1 MACFAIPPSGNA
13 IPAFFLLR
21 AGKADFASSFPDIS
35 GFPED
40 RVLFTS
46 SGSGAMY
53 LALRAFAES
62 RPDRRGV
69 AVPAW
74 CCPSVPQTVIQ
85 AGLRPVL
92 VDMDPFTLRYDAAS
106 LERARRHGML
116 AVILVHFFGI
126 PQPLPQG
133 DWHGTHFLRDCA
145 QDFEWRRDP
154 EDPSLCVYSF
164 GRGKALNA
172 GHGGALCLP
181 ASGPILDAC
190 RWIASELPESE
201 EITLPS
207 ALAINML
214 SHPRIYWILSR
225 MPFLGLGSSAWKGPL
240 EFARMAPGF
249 HTLGSACLEAY
260 RQRRD
265 FYRKLVSGYRA
276 LLADSDGTRIFS
288 PAPPGAGLPARYPVL
303 VRDPSLREFLHH
315 GANARFGGVTRM
327 YPEILPRLPGAPEGF
342 GDGQDFP
349 GARRIAEGI
358 LTLPVTAELMGREA
372 RFMECLADLLEE
384 KGALRGR
391 PAAAQP
397 ERDWTP
403 MLPASKRPTLH
414 PSPGSPELGALSR
427 DG

>member
-13 IPAFFLLR
+13 IPAFFLLQ
-21 AGKADFASSFPDIS
+21 AGRKRDFAASFSDHS

-40 RVLFTS
+40 RILFTA
-46 SGSGAMY
+46 SGAGALY
-53 LALRAFAES
+53 VALRAFAES
-62 RPDRRGV
+62 RPDRKAV
-69 AVPAW
+69 ALPAW

-92 VDMDPFTLRYDAAS
+92 VDLDPLTLRYDAAS
-106 LERARRHGML
+106 LDQARGYGLL

-126 PQPLPQG
+126 AQPIPAG
-133 DWHGTHFLRDCA
+133 DWQGTYFLRDCA

-154 EDPSLCVYSF
+154 EDPSPCVYSF

-181 ASGPILDAC
+181 ASGPLLDAC
-190 RWIASELPESE
+190 RWIRGELPESGE
-201 EITLPS
+201 STLPG

-225 MPFLGLGSSAWKGPL
+225 MPFLGLGSTVWKAPL
-240 EFARMAPGF
+240 DFARMAPGF
-249 HTLGSACLEAY
+249 HPLGSACLEAY

-265 FYRKLVSGYRA
+265 FYRKLISGYRA
-276 LLADSDGTRIFS
+276 LLADSDGARIFS
-288 PAPPGAGLPARYPVL
+288 PAPPGAGLPARFPVL
-303 VRDPSLREFLHH
+303 VRDPSLRESLHR
-315 GANARFGGVTRM
+315 GANGRFGGVTRM
-327 YPEILPRLPGAPEGF
+327 YPGILPRLPGAPEGF
-342 GDGQDFP
+342 GDGGDFP

-358 LTLPVTAELMGREA
+358 LTFPVTAELMGREA
-372 RFMECLADLLEE
+372 RFMECLADLLEA

-403 MLPASKRPTLH
+403 MRPAEKKPTLF
-414 PSPGSPELGALSR
+414 PAP
-427 DG
+427 